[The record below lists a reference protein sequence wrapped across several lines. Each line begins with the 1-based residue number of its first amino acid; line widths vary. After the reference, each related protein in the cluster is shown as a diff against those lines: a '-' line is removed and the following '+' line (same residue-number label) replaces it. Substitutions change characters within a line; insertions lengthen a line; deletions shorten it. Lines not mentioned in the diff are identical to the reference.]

1 MKILVADKLSDTASK
16 ELTALGAEVISKPD
30 LSADELP
37 AAIGDAEIVIV
48 RSTKVTKAT
57 IDAATALKVIIRA
70 GAGVNTIDCAAA
82 KAKGV
87 FVSNTPGK
95 NTDAVAELAIG
106 MMIAAD
112 RRIVNATADMRNGV
126 WNKKEY
132 GKARGLKGRTLGVMG
147 MGAIGKAVASRA
159 KGMEMNIVAWDID
172 LTPEKAA
179 SLGVGHCA
187 TKLDLAAKS
196 DVVTVHIAA
205 VPATA
210 HFFNKEFF
218 AAMKKGAIFINC
230 ARGEVVDTAALKAAI
245 KEKGLRVGLDL
256 YENEPAAQDKIF
268 ADKELASMV
277 MGATPHVGASTD
289 QASEA
294 VAEEVINIVKAYKAT
309 GKPLHAVK

>member
-37 AAIGDAEIVIV
+37 AAIDDAEIVIV

-132 GKARGLKGRTLGVMG
+132 GKSRGLKGRTLGVVG
-147 MGAIGKAVASRA
+147 LGAIGRAVASRA
-159 KGMEMNIVAWDID
+159 KGMEMNIVGWDVD

-187 TKLDLAAKS
+187 TKLDLAAKA
-196 DVVTVHIAA
+196 DVITAHIAA
-205 VPATA
+205 VPATK
-210 HFFNKEFF
+210 HFFNAEFF
-218 AAMKKGAIFINC
+218 SAMKKGAIFINC
-230 ARGEVVDTAALKAAI
+230 ARGEIVDTAALKAAI
-245 KEKGLRVGLDL
+245 KEKGLRVGLDV
-256 YENEPAAQDKIF
+256 YENEPAAQDKTF
-268 ADKELASMV
+268 ADTELASLV
-277 MGATPHVGASTD
+277 LCATPHIGASTD

-309 GKPLHAVK
+309 GTPLHAVK